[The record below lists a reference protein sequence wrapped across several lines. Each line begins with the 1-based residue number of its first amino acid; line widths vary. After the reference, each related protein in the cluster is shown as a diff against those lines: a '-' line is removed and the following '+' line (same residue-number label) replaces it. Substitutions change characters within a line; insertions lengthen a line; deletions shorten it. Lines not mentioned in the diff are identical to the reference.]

1 MPGIAQLWLTQEELD
16 ALLRAGG
23 KTGVAVAPWLW
34 ENIAPKLKYARD
46 SLGCPIPGRDVGGL

>member
-23 KTGVAVAPWLW
+23 TLGTAVAPTLW
-34 ENIAPKLKYARD
+34 KSIAPKIRNARNG
-46 SLGCPIPGRDVGGL
+46 LGCPVSREPGNM